1 MADLGHEIQS
11 SFSSEGQKAILNIK
25 FTANFLNH
33 LGNGYLRK
41 FNISLPQYNILR
53 ILRGAKTA
61 ITVNSIKDRMVEKS
75 PNTTRLM
82 DKLMDKELVVR
93 SRCKEDRRVVFVEIT
108 LKGLEVLNEIN
119 MDYFNEYTDRL
130 SQDELIHLNMLL
142 NKIRG

>member
-1 MADLGHEIQS
+1 
-11 SFSSEGQKAILNIK
+11 
-25 FTANFLNH
+25 
-33 LGNGYLRK
+33 
-41 FNISLPQYNILR
+41 
-53 ILRGAKTA
+53 
-61 ITVNSIKDRMVEKS
+61 
-75 PNTTRLM
+75 M

-93 SRCKEDRRVVFVEIT
+93 SRCKEDRRVVFVEIS

>member
-82 DKLMDKELVVR
+82 DKELVVR

>member
-33 LGNGYLRK
+33 LGNGYLRT

-93 SRCKEDRRVVFVEIT
+93 SRCKDDRRVVFVEIT
-108 LKGLEVLNEIN
+108 LRGLEVLNEIN

-130 SQDELIHLNMLL
+130 SQDELTQLNLLL
-142 NKIRG
+142 NKI